1 MTMLD
6 MDNKTLIQKL
16 ILDILASDSIDD
28 KRTMCNQVIE
38 LFKESKFVSHTPVVI
53 RLNTALELKET
64 IHNFIT
70 HDNSS
75 SREALKN
82 MFTFVSQ
89 LLGEEVKATN

>member
-1 MTMLD
+1 MID

-16 ILDILASDSIDD
+16 ILEILASDSIDN
-28 KRTMCNQVIE
+28 KTILCNQVVE
-38 LFKESKFVSHTPVVI
+38 LFKESKFVSHTPMVV
-53 RLNTALELKET
+53 RLNTSLELKET

-89 LLGEEVKATN
+89 LLDEGVKAMD